1 MMKHVPNTLS
11 GLRCILSISLLFL
24 AKSPLVFTAVY
35 VIAGITDYLDG
46 KIARKYNV
54 ESALGA
60 KLEAIGDSLLFGGAF
75 ASILFFADIDF
86 GTGWELLIKIIPLV
100 IAILYKLV
108 NVAVTHKRFDQ
119 WNMMHTRLNK
129 SVFGSLF
136 FVAPVIMFMGEF
148 NFWIVII
155 VSAAMI
161 LACLEET
168 ITLFKIEEYDVNCE
182 GIWTETITKKIR
194 KAS

>member
-1 MMKHVPNTLS
+1 MIKHVPNALS
-11 GLRCILSISLLFL
+11 GLRCILSVSLLFL
-24 AKSPLVFTAVY
+24 AKNPVVFTVVY
-35 VIAGITDYLDG
+35 VVAGITDFLDG
-46 KIARKYNV
+46 KIARKYHV
-54 ESALGA
+54 ESPLGA

-75 ASILFFADIDF
+75 FGILFFSDISF
-86 GTGWELLIKIIPLV
+86 GIGRELIIKVIPLT

-136 FVAPVIMFMGEF
+136 FVAPVIMFMGEL
-148 NFWIVII
+148 NLLLVLV
-155 VSAAMI
+155 VSGAMC

-168 ITLFKIEEYDVNCE
+168 ITLFKIEEYDVNYE

>member
-1 MMKHVPNTLS
+1 MIKHVPNTLS

-24 AKSPLVFTAVY
+24 GKEPIIFTIVY
-35 VIAGITDYLDG
+35 VIAGITDFLDG

-75 ASILFFADIDF
+75 FCILFFADIKF
-86 GTGWELLIKIIPLV
+86 GTGWQLLVKIVPLV
-100 IAILYKLV
+100 IAILYKLA

-119 WNMMHTRLNK
+119 WNMMHTKLNK

-148 NFWIVII
+148 NFWIVFV
-155 VSAAMI
+155 VSAAMF

-168 ITLFKIEEYDVNCE
+168 ITLFKIDEYDVDYP

>member
-1 MMKHVPNTLS
+1 MIKHVPNTLS
-11 GLRCILSISLLFL
+11 GLRCILSVSLLFL
-24 AKSPLVFTAVY
+24 AKDPIVFTIVY
-35 VIAGITDYLDG
+35 VIAGITDFLDG

-75 ASILFFADIDF
+75 FSIIFFADIEF
-86 GTGWELLIKIIPLV
+86 GKGWELLVKIVPLV
-100 IAILYKLV
+100 IAILYKLT

-119 WNMMHTRLNK
+119 WNMMHTKLNK

-148 NFWIVII
+148 NFWIVFI
-155 VSAAMI
+155 VSAAMF

-168 ITLFKIEEYDVNCE
+168 ITLFKIEEYDVNYE
-182 GIWTETITKKIR
+182 GVWADTITKKIR